1 MLVDFVQALVDGV
14 TLGAT
19 YALLGLGFTLIF
31 GVLRRLNLAFGST
44 ILVGIY
50 AGSHLWAA
58 WGAARPGVLPGV
70 FPAVLLATVG
80 GAVLAGAYV
89 ERLSFRALAHQAP
102 VVSMISSFAVSMQLQ
117 ELVALTTPTRTMA
130 YPAPAWLPAVALGP
144 ILLRS
149 DAFLM
154 WAGAT
159 ALLLVLF
166 GLLYRTRPGRAIR
179 AMADSPET
187 ASLMGVNVPV
197 MGALAFLVASAV
209 GGVGGALIA
218 ASHQQV
224 TPYFGL
230 WATVKGL
237 TAMLLGGAGSLP
249 GAVVGGLLL
258 GVVETESLW
267 LLGGQFRDLA
277 AYALLFL
284 VAAVSPAPRR
294 GTDDV

>member
-1 MLVDFVQALVDGV
+1 
-14 TLGAT
+14 
-19 YALLGLGFTLIF
+19 
-31 GVLRRLNLAFGST
+31 
-44 ILVGIY
+44 
-50 AGSHLWAA
+50 
-58 WGAARPGVLPGV
+58 V

-89 ERLSFRALAHQAP
+89 ERLSFRALARQAP
-102 VVSMISSFAVSMQLQ
+102 VVSMISSFVVSMQLQ
-117 ELVALTTPTRTMA
+117 ELVALTAPTRTMA

-144 ILLRS
+144 VLLRS
-149 DAFLM
+149 DALFM

-166 GLLYRTRPGRAIR
+166 GLLYRTRLGRAIR

-187 ASLMGVNVPV
+187 ASLMGVNVPA

-249 GAVVGGLLL
+249 GAVAGGLLL

-284 VAAVSPAPRR
+284 AAAASPARR

>member
-1 MLVDFVQALVDGV
+1 
-14 TLGAT
+14 
-19 YALLGLGFTLIF
+19 
-31 GVLRRLNLAFGST
+31 
-44 ILVGIY
+44 
-50 AGSHLWAA
+50 
-58 WGAARPGVLPGV
+58 V

-80 GAVLAGAYV
+80 GAVLAGVYV

-117 ELVALTTPTRTMA
+117 ELVALTAPTRTMA

-144 ILLRS
+144 VLLRS
-149 DAFLM
+149 DALFM

-187 ASLMGVNVPV
+187 ASLMGVNVPA

-249 GAVVGGLLL
+249 GAVAGGLLL

-277 AYALLFL
+277 AYALLFV
-284 VAAVSPAPRR
+284 VAAAIPAPRR
-294 GTDDV
+294 GTDDA